1 MTLFIT
7 IIHIIVC
14 LVLILVILVQGGR
27 GQGITGPSFGS
38 GNVQSLFGTR
48 AGDFLTKATSI
59 SAICFLF
66 TCIGLNMIEA
76 RKSKSLLESSR
87 PAAPVDIDA
96 IKKALEKIKE
106 GKGTAPVVT
115 TEKGEDG
122 STILK
127 VTQDK
132 PFNSKDSKDIVS
144 AELQKILT
152 QASQKAND
160 AQKTATVAA
169 VKANEAVTAVD
180 EAKIAAAK
188 TETTDAAKQ
197 VN

>member
-1 MTLFIT
+1 MTIFIT

-76 RKSKSLLESSR
+76 RKSRSLLEASR
-87 PAAPVDIDA
+87 PQAPVDIDA
-96 IKKALEKIKE
+96 LKKALEKIKNE
-106 GKGTAPVVT
+106 KGEIPAVT
-115 TEKGEDG
+115 TEKAADG
-122 STILK
+122 STVVK

-132 PFNSKDSKDIVS
+132 PFGDAAAT
-144 AELQKILT
+144 AEVQKILDE
-152 QASQKAND
+152 AAKKA
-160 AQKTATVAA
+160 AAAAPETKTAAEPKVEAEQSVAA
-169 VKANEAVTAVD
+169 IKAEEPKKAG
-180 EAKIAAAK
+180 
-188 TETTDAAKQ
+188 
-197 VN
+197 

>member
-1 MTLFIT
+1 MTIFIT

-76 RKSKSLLESSR
+76 RKSRSLLEASR
-87 PAAPVDIDA
+87 PQAPVDMEA
-96 IKKALEKIKE
+96 LKKALEKVKE
-106 GKGTAPVVT
+106 GKADAPMVT
-115 TEKGEDG
+115 TEKAADG
-122 STILK
+122 STVTTI
-127 VTQDK
+127 TQDQD
-132 PFNSKDSKDIVS
+132 FSGNSAANTAT
-144 AELQKILT
+144 AEAQKII
-152 QASQKAND
+152 
-160 AQKTATVAA
+160 
-169 VKANEAVTAVD
+169 D
-180 EAKIAAAK
+180 EAGKKAAEAKQTAASAIDSAKQAAEEAKKAAA
-188 TETTDAAKQ
+188 DAAPKAA
-197 VN
+197 

>member
-76 RKSKSLLESSR
+76 RKSKSLMESSR
-87 PAAPVDIDA
+87 PKAPIDIDA
-96 IKKALEKIKE
+96 IKKALEKIKD
-106 GKGTAPVVT
+106 GKGATPVVS
-115 TEKGEDG
+115 TEKAADG

-127 VTQDK
+127 VTQDQ
-132 PFNSKDSKDIVS
+132 PFNSKDPKNIASQ
-144 AELQKILT
+144 EFQKILT
-152 QASQKAND
+152 QSAPAT
-160 AQKTATVAA
+160 TATAPAKTPVTQPAPAA
-169 VKANEAVTAVD
+169 PL
-180 EAKIAAAK
+180 AKAAA
-188 TETTDAAKQ
+188 TDTSTK